1 MSEQRPMSACTPRMT
16 PLSEKDIDMCAR
28 LMATSEPWSRYGL
41 SFDAARALWR
51 GALQHDADVV
61 VAHQNDLV
69 RGFAWCVTHGG
80 FSLSGYLKLLGVSQ
94 EARGRG
100 IGGALPAYVERRAVA
115 EGQHDLLLL
124 VSDFNAPAQ
133 HFYQA
138 HGYQEV
144 GALTD
149 YVCPGITELI
159 YRKRLH

>member
-1 MSEQRPMSACTPRMT
+1 MSAAAPRMT
-16 PLSEKDIDMCAR
+16 PLSAKDIDVCAR

-61 VAHQNDLV
+61 VAYQND
-69 RGFAWCVTHGG
+69 RACGFAWYVTRGG
-80 FSLSGYLKLLGVSQ
+80 FNLSGYLKLLGVSQ
-94 EARGRG
+94 EARGCG
-100 IGGALPAYVERRAVA
+100 IGSALLAYVERRTVA
-115 EGQHDLLLL
+115 EGQRDLLLL

-149 YVCPGITELI
+149 YVYPGITELI
-159 YRKRLH
+159 YRKSLH